1 MHLIKHRA
9 LGDLESGAGAG
20 HDLRDGES
28 YGPPTMLRDTTQPA
42 QQQDN
47 TGLQK
52 SWASPVVLMTKKTKN
67 ILEKCKTNCRKDPIT
82 VAISLYPA
90 VSTEPPDS
98 TLILGNTYAFHD
110 FMQVELKACSTICG
124 THVQTILNDKHL
136 TRLAGGCVVKSKY
149 GPKLPHIA
157 PYFDL
162 P

>member
-1 MHLIKHRA
+1 MHVIKHRV
-9 LGDLESGAGAG
+9 LGDLESGAVARHELG
-20 HDLRDGES
+20 DGES
-28 YGPPTMLRDTTQPA
+28 YGPTTMLRDTTQPA

-67 ILEKCKTNCRKDPIT
+67 ILEKCKTNCWKDPIT
-82 VAISLYPA
+82 VAISLYTA

-124 THVQTILNDKHL
+124 THVQTILNHKDL
-136 TRLAGGCVVKSKY
+136 TGLAGGV
-149 GPKLPHIA
+149 L
-157 PYFDL
+157 
-162 P
+162 